1 MNERGF
7 TTVPNM
13 SYHRNNKFVYGVVLS
28 INDIDYYVPFSH
40 YDKKQKDNLQVMIKN
55 HGKYEVAGS
64 LRFNYMIP
72 VPKACLKLVDFSG
85 FDEHRK
91 ILLQKEY
98 KACLGMLARIQKTA
112 KKTYNRVIA
121 GEDQL
126 LVNNSCLFLKLEEA
140 CKKYK
145 GND

>member
-1 MNERGF
+1 MRIAFYYVDEEYIQYLKRIEMNERGF

-40 YDKKQKDNLQVMIKN
+40 YDKKQKDNLQ
-55 HGKYEVAGS
+55 
-64 LRFNYMIP
+64 
-72 VPKACLKLVDFSG
+72 
-85 FDEHRK
+85 
-91 ILLQKEY
+91 
-98 KACLGMLARIQKTA
+98 ARIQKTA